1 MADQFCLRWNN
12 FQSNIVSALDSLK
25 CSEDLVDVTLTCE
38 GRNIKAHKVILS
50 ACSPYFRN
58 VFKENPCQHPVIIL
72 KDVSAD
78 DIVSLLSYMYQG
90 EVFIEESKLSSFLH
104 TAALL
109 QVKGLTGVTQ
119 QKENFSSPNTSN
131 KLYTQLTISP
141 KPHFGGAQKEP
152 KLPALKKR
160 RSSTSDKPN
169 DVSIG
174 DSNKKSKIIDSCDVI
189 YNRNSFSQATKIDNP
204 VFLPE
209 NIDKK
214 SDNKVEPAVITANG
228 KSTAAIQQINAQGD
242 NIPVT
247 IKTEQI
253 EDDNSPALSLN
264 ANSENDDSLPD
275 YENSMLARSL
285 LSGINP
291 SKNEVSANN
300 TTVKKVPNVMVDIH
314 STSRS
319 KDIIISDSITFTK
332 ATSKSPVKNTED
344 ALVKPE
350 KQSPK
355 SDVEYEPEVLLSEH
369 QDATDS
375 DNIYNQEQSQAL
387 LLLAGMSSVPV
398 MTSGASTSQGLAHQ
412 QSNHAAICGDCPHCG
427 MKYSNQSALKYH
439 VRLMHSDLTNR
450 LCCYLCPRSFTMR
463 ETFKEHMWASHGQ
476 RN

>member
-12 FQSNIVSALDSLK
+12 FQTNIVSALDSLK

-119 QKENFSSPNTSN
+119 QKENFISPNTSN
-131 KLYTQLTISP
+131 KLYTQLTISS
-141 KPHFGGAQKEP
+141 KTQFGASSKEV
-152 KLPALKKR
+152 KIPALKKR

-169 DVSIG
+169 DIG
-174 DSNKKSKIIDSCDVI
+174 ESHKKSKLLETCDI
-189 YNRNSFSQATKIDNP
+189 YNRSNLSHLMVENP
-204 VFLPE
+204 VFVADKKVEKKPE
-209 NIDKK
+209 NCP
-214 SDNKVEPAVITANG
+214 EPIIANG
-228 KSTAAIQQINAQGD
+228 KTSKLNQAQGD
-242 NIPVT
+242 NIPLS

-253 EDDNSPALSLN
+253 DDNNSPISVPTN
-264 ANSENDDSLPD
+264 NSENDDSLPD

-285 LSGINP
+285 LQGINP
-291 SKNEVSANN
+291 SKSDISANN
-300 TTVKKVPNVMVDIH
+300 NSTTKKVSNIADMC
-314 STSRS
+314 TSRS
-319 KDIIISDSITFTK
+319 KDTNNESPPTNP
-332 ATSKSPVKNTED
+332 AAKSPLKLPGED
-344 ALVKPE
+344 ILVKPE

-355 SDVEYEPEVLLSEH
+355 SDIEYEPEILLSEQ
-369 QDATDS
+369 QDSTDAENTFS
-375 DNIYNQEQSQAL
+375 QEQSQAL
-387 LLLAGMSSVPV
+387 LLLAGMSSVTGLSV
-398 MTSGASTSQGLAHQ
+398 GASTSQGVSH

-463 ETFKEHMWASHGQ
+463 ETFKEHMWSSHGQ

>member
-12 FQSNIVSALDSLK
+12 FQTNIVSALDSLK

-38 GRNIKAHKVILS
+38 GKNIKAHKVILS
-50 ACSPYFRN
+50 ACSPYFRS

-72 KDVSAD
+72 KDVLAD

-119 QKENFSSPNTSN
+119 QRENLQASPNTSN
-131 KLYTQLTISP
+131 KLYTQLTISSKTP
-141 KPHFGGAQKEP
+141 YGLISKDTKTQAP
-152 KLPALKKR
+152 KKR

-169 DVSIG
+169 DVSP
-174 DSNKKSKIIDSCDVI
+174 DNYKKGKIMEAFDLYTRNAFGQPSKDTLQS
-189 YNRNSFSQATKIDNP
+189 
-204 VFLPE
+204 PE
-209 NIDKK
+209 NNHDKK
-214 SDNKVEPAVITANG
+214 LDCKNDNIVNANGRGTSTSQTPNITPEDNVVVKIEKFEDDSQNQGPLANSDN
-228 KSTAAIQQINAQGD
+228 
-242 NIPVT
+242 
-247 IKTEQI
+247 
-253 EDDNSPALSLN
+253 
-264 ANSENDDSLPD
+264 ENESLPD

-291 SKNEVSANN
+291 SKSDTNSSPIRCKILNKIDGTTSSRQKETNESDRQSSSANRSPQKTTN
-300 TTVKKVPNVMVDIH
+300 TDEN
-314 STSRS
+314 
-319 KDIIISDSITFTK
+319 SI
-332 ATSKSPVKNTED
+332 KSV
-344 ALVKPE
+344 

-355 SDVEYEPEVLLSEH
+355 SDVEYEPEILLSEQH
-369 QDATDS
+369 DGTDS
-375 DNIYNQEQSQAL
+375 EGGYSQEQSQAL
-387 LLLAGMSSVPV
+387 LLLAGMSTVP
-398 MTSGASTSQGLAHQ
+398 MLNAGASTSQSTHQ

-427 MKYSNQSALKYH
+427 KKYSNQSALKYH

-463 ETFKEHMWASHGQ
+463 ETFKEHMWSTHGQ

>member
-12 FQSNIVSALDSLK
+12 FQTNIVSALDSLK

-119 QKENFSSPNTSN
+119 QNESFSSPSTTN
-131 KLYTQLTISP
+131 KLYTQLTISS
-141 KPHFGGAQKEP
+141 KSHFGITHKDTKVPG
-152 KLPALKKR
+152 LKKR

-169 DVSIG
+169 DVPIG
-174 DSNKKSKIIDSCDVI
+174 DHKKSKILETCDI
-189 YNRNSFSQATKIDNP
+189 YTRNNGPHAARIDNP
-204 VFLPE
+204 VFTPE
-209 NIDKK
+209 N
-214 SDNKVEPAVITANG
+214 NVEKTKHEHSIVTANG
-228 KSTAAIQQINAQGD
+228 KSSTIVNVQD
-242 NIPVT
+242 DIPVSV
-247 IKTEQI
+247 KTEWI
-253 EDDNSPALSLN
+253 DEDNSPIPPPIC
-264 ANSENDDSLPD
+264 NSENEDSVPD

-291 SKNEVSANN
+291 SKSDTGINN
-300 TTVKKVPNVMVDIH
+300 PPLKKTSIPDLHTTTRAKEATI
-314 STSRS
+314 
-319 KDIIISDSITFTK
+319 DSVTFTS
-332 ATSKSPVKNTED
+332 AVSKSPVKSSSGED
-344 ALVKPE
+344 SFVKTE

-355 SDVEYEPEVLLSEH
+355 SDIEYEPEVLLSEH
-369 QDATDS
+369 QDGTDS
-375 DNIYNQEQSQAL
+375 DSTYTQEQSQAL
-387 LLLAGMSSVPV
+387 LLLAGMSTVPV
-398 MTSGASTSQGLAHQ
+398 IAPGTSASPAVATHQ

-463 ETFKEHMWASHGQ
+463 ETFKEHMWSSHGQ

>member
-12 FQSNIVSALDSLK
+12 FQTNIVSALDSLK

-38 GRNIKAHKVILS
+38 GKNIKAHKVILS

-119 QKENFSSPNTSN
+119 QKDSFISPNTSN
-131 KLYTQLTISP
+131 KLYTQLTISA
-141 KPHFGGAQKEP
+141 KSQFGSAQKDG

-169 DVSIG
+169 DITIAEP
-174 DSNKKSKIIDSCDVI
+174 NKKSRLLETCDIPNKSV
-189 YNRNSFSQATKIDNP
+189 NSAKFDNNLY
-204 VFLPE
+204 VPE
-209 NIDKK
+209 NNIDKK
-214 SDNKVEPAVITANG
+214 CDGKIEVPVNG
-228 KSTAAIQQINAQGD
+228 NSCVPKQVNAQTEH
-242 NIPVT
+242 IPVT
-247 IKTEQI
+247 VKTERI
-253 EDDNSPALSLN
+253 DENNSPVPPNN
-264 ANSENDDSLPD
+264 ANSENEDSLPD

-291 SKNEVSANN
+291 SKSEISANN
-300 TTVKKVPNVMVDIH
+300 NNTVKKVSNLVENHCTRP
-314 STSRS
+314 
-319 KDIIISDSITFTK
+319 KDLNNDSISYTNAGANSPLKT
-332 ATSKSPVKNTED
+332 TPEETQVKS
-344 ALVKPE
+344 E
-350 KQSPK
+350 KYSPK
-355 SDVEYEPEVLLSEH
+355 PDIDYEPEVLLSEH
-369 QDATDS
+369 QDDMDGENTFS
-375 DNIYNQEQSQAL
+375 QEQSQAL
-387 LLLAGMSSVPV
+387 LLLAGMSSVPGIG
-398 MTSGASTSQGLAHQ
+398 GASTSQGLSHQ

-463 ETFKEHMWASHGQ
+463 ETYKEHMWMSHGQ

>member
-12 FQSNIVSALDSLK
+12 FQTNIVSALDSLK

-90 EVFIEESKLSSFLH
+90 QVFIEESKLTSFLH

-141 KPHFGGAQKEP
+141 KSQFATTGHKDT
-152 KLPALKKR
+152 KIPALKKR
-160 RSSTSDKPN
+160 RSSTSDKPS
-169 DVSIG
+169 DVTIG
-174 DSNKKSKIIDSCDVI
+174 ESNKKSKILETCDI
-189 YNRNSFSQATKIDNP
+189 YNRNNSSPLSKTDSLAFIS
-204 VFLPE
+204 E
-209 NIDKK
+209 NSVDKK
-214 SDNKVEPAVITANG
+214 SDGKNEQSPITTNG
-228 KSTAAIQQINAQGD
+228 KSSTSIQVNTQGD
-242 NIPVT
+242 IPIT
-247 IKTEQI
+247 IKTERI
-253 EDDNSPALSLN
+253 DEDNSSLGPPLIS
-264 ANSENDDSLPD
+264 SENDDSLPD

-291 SKNEVSANN
+291 SKNEGCANS
-300 TTVKKVPNVMVDIH
+300 TIKKVSNIPDLPITRPKEL
-314 STSRS
+314 ST
-319 KDIIISDSITFTK
+319 DSVTFTNVVI
-332 ATSKSPVKNTED
+332 KSPLKASSSDEAVI
-344 ALVKPE
+344 KPE
-350 KQSPK
+350 NQSPK
-355 SDVEYEPEVLLSEH
+355 SDIEYEPEVLLSEH
-369 QDATDS
+369 QDGTDS
-375 DNIYNQEQSQAL
+375 ENTYNQDQSQTL
-387 LLLAGMSSVPV
+387 LLLAGMSTVPV
-398 MTSGASTSQGLAHQ
+398 LGTSASTSQGISHQ

-463 ETFKEHMWASHGQ
+463 ETFKEHMWTSHGQ

>member
-131 KLYTQLTISP
+131 KLYTQLTISS
-141 KPHFGGAQKEP
+141 KPLFGAAHKET

-160 RSSTSDKPN
+160 RSSTSDKPT
-169 DVSIG
+169 DVTIG
-174 DSNKKSKIIDSCDVI
+174 DGPKKNKVIETFDIYSRSNLAH
-189 YNRNSFSQATKIDNP
+189 ATKIDNP
-204 VFLPE
+204 VFFPE
-209 NIDKK
+209 NNIDKK
-214 SDNKVEPAVITANG
+214 SDGKIDTPIITANG
-228 KSTAAIQQINAQGD
+228 KSSSSQVAQGD

-247 IKTEQI
+247 IKTERT
-253 EDDNSPALSLN
+253 DDNNSPTLSIN
-264 ANSENDDSLPD
+264 ANSENDESLPD

-291 SKNEVSANN
+291 SKSEACANN
-300 TTVKKVPNVMVDIH
+300 SSLKKVSNVMVDVH
-314 STSRS
+314 CSSRS
-319 KDIIISDSITFTK
+319 KDILNSDTVTFTN
-332 ATSKSPVKNTED
+332 APSKSPVKSMITEE
-344 ALVKPE
+344 LHLKPE

-369 QDATDS
+369 QDGTDS
-375 DNIYNQEQSQAL
+375 DSNFTQDQSQAL
-387 LLLAGMSSVPV
+387 LMLAGMSAVPV
-398 MTSGASTSQGLAHQ
+398 LGGGASTSQGLAHQ

-463 ETFKEHMWASHGQ
+463 ETFKEHMWTSHGQ

>member
-12 FQSNIVSALDSLK
+12 FQTNIVSALDSLK

-119 QKENFSSPNTSN
+119 QKENVTSPNTSN
-131 KLYTQLTISP
+131 KLYTQLTISS
-141 KPHFGGAQKEP
+141 KSTFGANHKEA

-169 DVSIG
+169 DVTIG
-174 DSNKKSKIIDSCDVI
+174 DSHKKSRVLDTCDL
-189 YNRNSFSQATKIDNP
+189 YNRKDISQLTKTDYAVFVHDNIG
-204 VFLPE
+204 E
-209 NIDKK
+209 KK
-214 SDNKVEPAVITANG
+214 SDSKNEQNVTTNG
-228 KSTAAIQQINAQGD
+228 KPLISAQLNSHGD

-247 IKTEQI
+247 IKAEQI
-253 EDDNSPALSLN
+253 DDEIPQELSKN
-264 ANSENDDSLPD
+264 TNYENDESLPD

-291 SKNEVSANN
+291 SKNDVSANI
-300 TTVKKVPNVMVDIH
+300 VKKVVSVDLP
-314 STSRS
+314 TTRS
-319 KDIIISDSITFTK
+319 KETTTESINFTN
-332 ATSKSPVKNTED
+332 AMSKSPLKTLASEEL
-344 ALVKPE
+344 LVKPE

-355 SDVEYEPEVLLSEH
+355 SETEYEPEVLLSEH
-369 QDATDS
+369 QDGMDS
-375 DNIYNQEQSQAL
+375 ENTYSQEQSQAL
-387 LLLAGMSSVPV
+387 LLLAGMSTVSVLG
-398 MTSGASTSQGLAHQ
+398 SGASTSQGISHQ

-463 ETFKEHMWASHGQ
+463 ETFKEHMWTSHGQ

>member
-131 KLYTQLTISP
+131 KLYTQLTISS
-141 KPHFGGAQKEP
+141 KPLFGAAHKET

-169 DVSIG
+169 DVNIG
-174 DSNKKSKIIDSCDVI
+174 EGPKKSKVLEACDI
-189 YNRNSFSQATKIDNP
+189 YTRSNLPQTNKLDTP

-209 NIDKK
+209 NNIDKK
-214 SDNKVEPAVITANG
+214 CEGKVEPATITANG
-228 KSTAAIQQINAQGD
+228 KSSATSQVNAQGD
-242 NIPVT
+242 NIPIT
-247 IKTEQI
+247 IKTERT
-253 EDDNSPALSLN
+253 DDNSSPTLSIN

-291 SKNEVSANN
+291 SKSEVSANN
-300 TTVKKVPNVMVDIH
+300 TTLKKVSNVMVDVH
-314 STSRS
+314 CSTRP
-319 KDIIISDSITFTK
+319 KDINTDTVTFTN
-332 ATSKSPVKNTED
+332 APSKSPIKTILTEE
-344 ALVKPE
+344 LHFKPE

-369 QDATDS
+369 QDGTDTES
-375 DNIYNQEQSQAL
+375 TYTQDQSQAL
-387 LLLAGMSSVPV
+387 LMLAGMSTVPV
-398 MTSGASTSQGLAHQ
+398 LGAGASTSQGLAHQ

-463 ETFKEHMWASHGQ
+463 ETFKEHMWTSHGQ

>member
-12 FQSNIVSALDSLK
+12 FQTNIVSALDSLK

-119 QKENFSSPNTSN
+119 QKENFTCPNPTN
-131 KLYTQLTISP
+131 KLYTQLTISS
-141 KPHFGGAQKEP
+141 KSNLAGAKEA

-169 DVSIG
+169 DVTIG
-174 DSNKKSKIIDSCDVI
+174 DGHKKSKILETCDI
-189 YNRNSFSQATKIDNP
+189 YNRTNISQLTKSDTS
-204 VFLPE
+204 VFVPE
-209 NIDKK
+209 NNIEKK
-214 SDNKVEPAVITANG
+214 NDSKNDHSSATTNG
-228 KSTAAIQQINAQGD
+228 KSSTLTQINSQGE
-242 NIPVT
+242 NIPLV
-247 IKTEQI
+247 IKTERM
-253 EDDNSPALSLN
+253 DDDSSRTPPQN
-264 ANSENDDSLPD
+264 ANFENDESLPD

-285 LSGINP
+285 LQGINP
-291 SKNEVSANN
+291 SKTDI
-300 TTVKKVPNVMVDIH
+300 TTNSTSKKVVNVDIH
-314 STSRS
+314 TPRP
-319 KDIIISDSITFTK
+319 KDINTDSISFTN
-332 ATSKSPVKNTED
+332 AASKSPLKSVTSEEL
-344 ALVKPE
+344 LVKPE

-355 SDVEYEPEVLLSEH
+355 SDIDYEPEVLLSEH
-369 QDATDS
+369 QDGTEENAYS
-375 DNIYNQEQSQAL
+375 QEQSQAL
-387 LLLAGMSSVPV
+387 LLLAGMSNVP
-398 MTSGASTSQGLAHQ
+398 TLGGGASTSQGVSHQ

-463 ETFKEHMWASHGQ
+463 ETFKEHMWTSHGQ

>member
-12 FQSNIVSALDSLK
+12 FQTNIVSALDSLK

-109 QVKGLTGVTQ
+109 QVKGLTGVTHQ
-119 QKENFSSPNTSN
+119 NENFSSPRTTT
-131 KLYTQLTISP
+131 KLYTQLTISS
-141 KPHFGGAQKEP
+141 KSNIGATQQKET
-152 KLPALKKR
+152 KIPALKKR
-160 RSSTSDKPN
+160 RSSTSDKPS
-169 DVSIG
+169 DVINVESH
-174 DSNKKSKIIDSCDVI
+174 KKSRVLETCDI
-189 YNRNSFSQATKIDNP
+189 YNRNGSHSIKVDNP
-204 VFLPE
+204 VFVTE
-209 NIDKK
+209 NHVDKK
-214 SDNKVEPAVITANG
+214 SDGKVDSQLVTANG
-228 KSTAAIQQINAQGD
+228 KGAPTNQGNSQED
-242 NIPVT
+242 VPVS
-247 IKTEQI
+247 IKTEWI
-253 EDDNSPALSLN
+253 DDNTTASGPPTI
-264 ANSENDDSLPD
+264 NSENDDSLPD

-291 SKNEVSANN
+291 SKSDVTINN
-300 TTVKKVPNVMVDIH
+300 PPVKKSATVMDTH
-314 STSRS
+314 STRP
-319 KDIIISDSITFTK
+319 KEINTDSITFTN
-332 ATSKSPVKNTED
+332 AVSKSPIKSLSAEES
-344 ALVKPE
+344 LVKTE
-350 KQSPK
+350 KHSPH
-355 SDVEYEPEVLLSEH
+355 SDIEYEPEVLLSE
-369 QDATDS
+369 QQIGTEVE
-375 DNIYNQEQSQAL
+375 NTYTQEQSQAL
-387 LLLAGMSSVPV
+387 LLLAGMSSGPV
-398 MTSGASTSQGLAHQ
+398 LGTVAST
-412 QSNHAAICGDCPHCG
+412 SNHAAICGDCPHCG

-463 ETFKEHMWASHGQ
+463 ETFKEHMWTSHGQ

>member
-12 FQSNIVSALDSLK
+12 FQTNIVSALDSLK

-119 QKENFSSPNTSN
+119 QDNFTSPNTSN
-131 KLYTQLTISP
+131 KLYTQLTISS
-141 KPHFGGAQKEP
+141 KSHFGAVQKDA

-169 DVSIG
+169 DVTIG
-174 DSNKKSKIIDSCDVI
+174 ETYKRSRLIETCDI
-189 YNRNSFSQATKIDNP
+189 YNKNSLSNSMKVDNP
-204 VFLPE
+204 VFVPE
-209 NIDKK
+209 NNIDKK
-214 SDNKVEPAVITANG
+214 NDGKNEQSTVTANG
-228 KSTAAIQQINAQGD
+228 KSSASNQVNAQGD

-247 IKTEQI
+247 IKTERI
-253 EDDNSPALSLN
+253 EDSNSPVPPVN
-264 ANSENDDSLPD
+264 VNSENDDSLPD

-291 SKNEVSANN
+291 SKSDVSANN
-300 TTVKKVPNVMVDIH
+300 STVKKVSNVDIH
-314 STSRS
+314 CTRP
-319 KDIIISDSITFTK
+319 KDATTDSISFTN
-332 ATSKSPVKNTED
+332 TMSKSPLKISSEETVVKS
-344 ALVKPE
+344 E
-350 KQSPK
+350 KHSPK
-355 SDVEYEPEVLLSEH
+355 SEIDYEPEVLLSEQH
-369 QDATDS
+369 DGTDS
-375 DNIYNQEQSQAL
+375 DNTYSQEQSQAL

-398 MTSGASTSQGLAHQ
+398 IGGASTSGLSHQ

-463 ETFKEHMWASHGQ
+463 ETFKEHMWTSHGQ

>member
-12 FQSNIVSALDSLK
+12 FQTNIVSALDSLK

-78 DIVSLLSYMYQG
+78 DILSLLSYMYQG

-119 QKENFSSPNTSN
+119 QNESFLSSGATN
-131 KLYTQLTISP
+131 KLFNQLTISS
-141 KPHFGGAQKEP
+141 KPNFAVAHKEA
-152 KLPALKKR
+152 KMPALKKR

-169 DVSIG
+169 DIPVNDG
-174 DSNKKSKIIDSCDVI
+174 TKKSKVLETSDI
-189 YNRNSFSQATKIDNP
+189 YNRNGAPTVKLDNLL
-204 VFLPE
+204 FIPE
-209 NIDKK
+209 NQVEKRIDKTEQP
-214 SDNKVEPAVITANG
+214 VTANG
-228 KSTAAIQQINAQGD
+228 KNPAVQVNTQD
-242 NIPVT
+242 DIPVT
-247 IKTEQI
+247 IKTEYV
-253 EDDNSPALSLN
+253 EENSSPAQIQSIN
-264 ANSENDDSLPD
+264 IDNDDSLPD

-285 LSGINP
+285 ISGINP
-291 SKNEVSANN
+291 SKSDVCANN
-300 TTVKKVPNVMVDIH
+300 PVLKKVSNMSDMHAI
-314 STSRS
+314 SRS
-319 KDIIISDSITFTK
+319 KDSSMDSMNFPNP
-332 ATSKSPVKNTED
+332 TSKSPVRSTTNEES
-344 ALVKPE
+344 LVKAE
-350 KQSPK
+350 KASPK
-355 SDVEYEPEVLLSEH
+355 SDMEYEPEVLLSEH
-369 QDATDS
+369 QDGTDTDS
-375 DNIYNQEQSQAL
+375 YTQEQSQAL
-387 LLLAGMSSVPV
+387 LLLAGMSNVPV
-398 MTSGASTSQGLAHQ
+398 MSSGASTSQTMTSHQ

>member
-12 FQSNIVSALDSLK
+12 FQTNIVSALDSLK

-78 DIVSLLSYMYQG
+78 DILSLLSYMYQG

-119 QKENFSSPNTSN
+119 QSDSFFTTSATN
-131 KLYTQLTISP
+131 KLYTQLTISA
-141 KPHFGGAQKEP
+141 KPQLHVAHKET
-152 KLPALKKR
+152 KIPALKKR
-160 RSSTSDKPN
+160 RSSTSDKPT
-169 DVSIG
+169 DVSFG
-174 DSNKKSKIIDSCDVI
+174 DGNKKIKVQETSDV
-189 YNRNSFSQATKIDNP
+189 YFKNNGSQTTKVDNL
-204 VFLPE
+204 FAPE
-209 NIDKK
+209 NHIDKK
-214 SDNKVEPAVITANG
+214 NEGKNEHYMTTNG
-228 KSTAAIQQINAQGD
+228 KNATQVQD
-242 NIPVT
+242 DIPIT
-247 IKTEQI
+247 IKTEWD
-253 EDDNSPALSLN
+253 EENASPIPTQTI
-264 ANSENDDSLPD
+264 NSENDDSLPD

-285 LSGINP
+285 ISGINP
-291 SKNEVSANN
+291 SKSDVCASP
-300 TTVKKVPNVMVDIH
+300 TLKKVPNVSDIQN
-314 STSRS
+314 
-319 KDIIISDSITFTK
+319 IIRPKESSIDPVNFPTL
-332 ATSKSPVKNTED
+332 SKSPVKISPNED
-344 ALVKPE
+344 SLVKTE
-350 KQSPK
+350 KPSPK
-355 SDVEYEPEVLLSEH
+355 SDLDYEPEVLLSEH
-369 QDATDS
+369 NEGTDS
-375 DNIYNQEQSQAL
+375 ETYTQEQSHAL
-387 LLLAGMSSVPV
+387 LLLAGMSTV
-398 MTSGASTSQGLAHQ
+398 TGLTGGASTSQTMTSHQ

-463 ETFKEHMWASHGQ
+463 ETFKEHMWTSHGQ

>member
-12 FQSNIVSALDSLK
+12 FQTNIVSALDSLK

-78 DIVSLLSYMYQG
+78 DILSLLSYMYQG

-119 QKENFSSPNTSN
+119 QSENFLSTTATN
-131 KLYTQLTISP
+131 KLYTQLTISS
-141 KPHFGGAQKEP
+141 KPQFSVTHKET
-152 KLPALKKR
+152 KMPALKKR

-169 DVSIG
+169 DMPLG
-174 DSNKKSKIIDSCDVI
+174 DSQKKTKFVETNEIHSKNNGSQVKD
-189 YNRNSFSQATKIDNP
+189 NSL
-204 VFLPE
+204 VVE
-209 NIDKK
+209 NHIEKRSESK
-214 SDNKVEPAVITANG
+214 TEQLVTANG
-228 KSTAAIQQINAQGD
+228 KNVNVQD
-242 NIPVT
+242 DIPIT
-247 IKTEQI
+247 IKTEW
-253 EDDNSPALSLN
+253 EGNVSPVTN
-264 ANSENDDSLPD
+264 HTINSENDDSLPD

-285 LSGINP
+285 ISGINP
-291 SKNEVSANN
+291 SKTDVCAN
-300 TTVKKVPNVMVDIH
+300 TAKKVSN
-314 STSRS
+314 
-319 KDIIISDSITFTK
+319 ISDMQTVHRHKESSMDSTNFSTLV
-332 ATSKSPVKNTED
+332 KSPIKTNED
-344 ALVKPE
+344 SLVKSE
-350 KQSPK
+350 KPSPK
-355 SDVEYEPEVLLSEH
+355 SEVEYEPEILLSEH
-369 QDATDS
+369 QDGGDS
-375 DNIYNQEQSQAL
+375 DYGQEQSQAL
-387 LLLAGMSSVPV
+387 LLLAGMSTVPV
-398 MTSGASTSQGLAHQ
+398 LAGTSQSVGH

-463 ETFKEHMWASHGQ
+463 ETFKEHMWTSHGQ

>member
-12 FQSNIVSALDSLK
+12 FQTNIVSALDSLK

-90 EVFIEESKLSSFLH
+90 EVFIEESKLTSFLH

-119 QKENFSSPNTSN
+119 QNENVFTSNAAN
-131 KLYTQLTISP
+131 KLYTQLTISS
-141 KPHFGGAQKEP
+141 KPYFSVAHKE
-152 KLPALKKR
+152 KMPALKKR
-160 RSSTSDKPN
+160 RCSTSDKPN
-169 DVSIG
+169 EVPLTEG
-174 DSNKKSKIIDSCDVI
+174 HKKSKVLEPSDI
-189 YNRNSFSQATKIDNP
+189 YNRNNGPQS
-204 VFLPE
+204 
-209 NIDKK
+209 K
-214 SDNKVEPAVITANG
+214 SDNTIFVPETQTEKKNDLKTENVTANG
-228 KSTAAIQQINAQGD
+228 KNGNQASPIED
-242 NIPVT
+242 IPVT
-247 IKTEQI
+247 VKTEWV
-253 EDDNSPALSLN
+253 EDSNSSPKAQSVNSDTDNN
-264 ANSENDDSLPD
+264 TPD

-285 LSGINP
+285 ISGINP
-291 SKNEVSANN
+291 SKSDN
-300 TTVKKVPNVMVDIH
+300 TTNSNIKKCNEMQ
-314 STSRS
+314 STRIREAST
-319 KDIIISDSITFTK
+319 DSTHYNTT
-332 ATSKSPVKNTED
+332 AAKSPIKNIQEDTVK
-344 ALVKPE
+344 VE
-350 KQSPK
+350 KSSPK
-355 SDVEYEPEVLLSEH
+355 LEIEYEPEILLSEQ
-369 QDATDS
+369 QDGADS
-375 DNIYNQEQSQAL
+375 DSYTQEQSQAL
-387 LLLAGMSSVPV
+387 LLLAGMSALPV
-398 MTSGASTSQGLAHQ
+398 QSASTSQTVH

-463 ETFKEHMWASHGQ
+463 ETFKEHMWSSHGQ

>member
-12 FQSNIVSALDSLK
+12 FQTNIVSALDSLK

-90 EVFIEESKLSSFLH
+90 QVFIEESKLSSFLH

-119 QKENFSSPNTSN
+119 QKDNFSSPNTSN
-131 KLYTQLTISP
+131 KLYTQLTISA
-141 KPHFGGAQKEP
+141 KSQFGSGHKET
-152 KLPALKKR
+152 KIPALKKR

-169 DVSIG
+169 DVTIG
-174 DSNKKSKIIDSCDVI
+174 ESGSKKGKLLETCDI
-189 YNRNSFSQATKIDNP
+189 YNRNSFSQ
-204 VFLPE
+204 LP
-209 NIDKK
+209 K
-214 SDNKVEPAVITANG
+214 SDNATFVSEDSVDKKCDGKNEQTVITTNG
-228 KSTAAIQQINAQGD
+228 KNSTSIQVTGTQGD
-242 NIPVT
+242 IPVI
-247 IKTEQI
+247 IKTERI
-253 EDDNSPALSLN
+253 DEDNLSVGPPLN
-264 ANSENDDSLPD
+264 NSENDDSLPD

-291 SKNEVSANN
+291 SKTEVCANS
-300 TTVKKVPNVMVDIH
+300 TIKKVSNIPDIPN
-314 STSRS
+314 TRA
-319 KDIIISDSITFTK
+319 KDVNTDTVTFI
-332 ATSKSPVKNTED
+332 KSPLKAPSSDETV
-344 ALVKPE
+344 VKPE
-350 KQSPK
+350 NQSPK
-355 SDVEYEPEVLLSEH
+355 SEMEYEPEVLLSEH
-369 QDATDS
+369 QDGTDTENTYS
-375 DNIYNQEQSQAL
+375 QEQSQAL
-387 LLLAGMSSVPV
+387 LLLAGMNVPV
-398 MTSGASTSQGLAHQ
+398 LGTNPSTSQGVSHQ

-463 ETFKEHMWASHGQ
+463 ETFKEHMWTSHGQ

>member
-12 FQSNIVSALDSLK
+12 FQTNIVSALDSLK

-78 DIVSLLSYMYQG
+78 DILSLLSYMYQG

-119 QKENFSSPNTSN
+119 Q
-131 KLYTQLTISP
+131 LTISS
-141 KPHFGGAQKEP
+141 KQTNLGLAHKEA
-152 KLPALKKR
+152 KIPALKKR

-169 DVSIG
+169 DVPVI
-174 DSNKKSKIIDSCDVI
+174 DNTKKSKVLETSEI
-189 YNRNSFSQATKIDNP
+189 YNKNNGASSVKLDNLLY
-204 VFLPE
+204 VPE
-209 NIDKK
+209 NHVEKRIENK
-214 SDNKVEPAVITANG
+214 SEHTNTANG
-228 KSTAAIQQINAQGD
+228 KNPTNQINTQED
-242 NIPVT
+242 IPVT
-247 IKTEQI
+247 VKTEYVD
-253 EDDNSPALSLN
+253 ENNSPAQIQSIN
-264 ANSENDDSLPD
+264 IDNDDSLPD

-285 LSGINP
+285 ISGINP
-291 SKNEVSANN
+291 SKSDVCANN
-300 TTVKKVPNVMVDIH
+300 SVLKKVSNINDMHTISRLKESSMDSMNYPNP
-314 STSRS
+314 R
-319 KDIIISDSITFTK
+319 
-332 ATSKSPVKNTED
+332 SKSPPKTLTND
-344 ALVKPE
+344 DSLVKAE
-350 KQSPK
+350 KPSPK
-355 SDVEYEPEVLLSEH
+355 SDMEYEPEVLLSEH
-369 QDATDS
+369 QDGQDTELYS
-375 DNIYNQEQSQAL
+375 QEQSQAL
-387 LLLAGMSSVPV
+387 LLLAGMSTVPV
-398 MTSGASTSQGLAHQ
+398 LSSGASTSQSMTSHQ

>member
-38 GRNIKAHKVILS
+38 GKNIKAHKVILS

-72 KDVSAD
+72 KDVSSD

-141 KPHFGGAQKEP
+141 KSHLNTSHKES
-152 KLPALKKR
+152 KIPALKKR

-169 DVSIG
+169 DVTIADG
-174 DSNKKSKIIDSCDVI
+174 AKKSKLIETCDI
-189 YNRNSFSQATKIDNP
+189 YNRNNFSHSAKGDNQ
-204 VFLPE
+204 VHVSD
-209 NIDKK
+209 NSVDKK
-214 SDNKVEPAVITANG
+214 CDGKNENSVIPNG
-228 KSTAAIQQINAQGD
+228 KSSTAQMNTHAE
-242 NIPVT
+242 NIPLT
-247 IKTEQI
+247 IKTERI
-253 EDDNSPALSLN
+253 DDRHSPTLSLN
-264 ANSENDDSLPD
+264 TNSENEESLPD

-291 SKNEVSANN
+291 SKTEVSAN
-300 TTVKKVPNVMVDIH
+300 TSIKKVTSVVDTL
-314 STSRS
+314 STTRS
-319 KDIIISDSITFTK
+319 KETNSDNISFTN
-332 ATSKSPVKNTED
+332 ASVKSPLKTLPSEET
-344 ALVKPE
+344 LVKPE

-355 SDVEYEPEVLLSEH
+355 SDIEYEPEVLLSEH
-369 QDATDS
+369 QDGTDS
-375 DNIYNQEQSQAL
+375 ENTFTQEQSQAL
-387 LLLAGMSSVPV
+387 LLLAGMSAVPALGA
-398 MTSGASTSQGLAHQ
+398 GASTSQGMSHQ

-463 ETFKEHMWASHGQ
+463 ETFKEHMWTSHGQ

>member
-72 KDVSAD
+72 KDVLAD

-131 KLYTQLTISP
+131 KLYTQLTISSRP
-141 KPHFGGAQKEP
+141 NFNVAHKETKP
-152 KLPALKKR
+152 PALKKR

-169 DVSIG
+169 DVTIG
-174 DSNKKSKIIDSCDVI
+174 DGHKKSKVLETCDI
-189 YNRNSFSQATKIDNP
+189 YNKNNFSHSSKDGVGFVPDVNT
-204 VFLPE
+204 
-209 NIDKK
+209 DKK
-214 SDNKVEPAVITANG
+214 NDCKNDQPTITTNG
-228 KSTAAIQQINAQGD
+228 KSSSSQVE

-247 IKTEQI
+247 IKTERM
-253 EDDNSPALSLN
+253 DDNVSPVLSIN

-291 SKNEVSANN
+291 SKSDVSPN
-300 TTVKKVPNVMVDIH
+300 TTSTKKVTNVGEVVNPN
-314 STSRS
+314 RA
-319 KDIIISDSITFTK
+319 KDVNAENIIF
-332 ATSKSPVKNTED
+332 ANVASKSPGKSTSGEELVVKH
-344 ALVKPE
+344 E
-350 KQSPK
+350 KHSPK
-355 SDVEYEPEVLLSEH
+355 SDIDYEPEVLLSEQ
-369 QDATDS
+369 QDGNES
-375 DNIYNQEQSQAL
+375 DNTYAQEQSQAL
-387 LLLAGMSSVPV
+387 LLLAGMSSVNVLGP
-398 MTSGASTSQGLAHQ
+398 GASTSQGMSHQ

-463 ETFKEHMWASHGQ
+463 ETFKEHMWTSHGQ

>member
-131 KLYTQLTISP
+131 KLYTQLTISS
-141 KPHFGGAQKEP
+141 KPLFGAAHKET

-169 DVSIG
+169 DVNIG
-174 DSNKKSKIIDSCDVI
+174 EGPKKSKVLEACDI
-189 YNRNSFSQATKIDNP
+189 YTRSNLPQTNKLDTP
-204 VFLPE
+204 VFFPE
-209 NIDKK
+209 NNIDKK
-214 SDNKVEPAVITANG
+214 CEGKVEPATITANG
-228 KSTAAIQQINAQGD
+228 KSSATSQVNAQGD
-242 NIPVT
+242 NIPIT
-247 IKTEQI
+247 IKTERT
-253 EDDNSPALSLN
+253 DDNSSPTLSIN

-285 LSGINP
+285 LSG
-291 SKNEVSANN
+291 
-300 TTVKKVPNVMVDIH
+300 M
-314 STSRS
+314 
-319 KDIIISDSITFTK
+319 
-332 ATSKSPVKNTED
+332 
-344 ALVKPE
+344 
-350 KQSPK
+350 
-355 SDVEYEPEVLLSEH
+355 Y
-369 QDATDS
+369 
-375 DNIYNQEQSQAL
+375 
-387 LLLAGMSSVPV
+387 
-398 MTSGASTSQGLAHQ
+398 
-412 QSNHAAICGDCPHCG
+412 
-427 MKYSNQSALKYH
+427 
-439 VRLMHSDLTNR
+439 
-450 LCCYLCPRSFTMR
+450 
-463 ETFKEHMWASHGQ
+463 
-476 RN
+476 

>member
-12 FQSNIVSALDSLK
+12 FQTNIVSALDSLK

-119 QKENFSSPNTSN
+119 QKENFMSPNPTN
-131 KLYTQLTISP
+131 KLYTQLTISS
-141 KPHFGGAQKEP
+141 KPHISSGHKEA

-160 RSSTSDKPN
+160 RCSTSDKPN
-169 DVSIG
+169 DVTIG
-174 DSNKKSKIIDSCDVI
+174 ETTHKKNKTIENCDIPAKNNISQSSKSE
-189 YNRNSFSQATKIDNP
+189 NS
-204 VFLPE
+204 VFIPE
-209 NIDKK
+209 NNIDKK
-214 SDNKVEPAVITANG
+214 ADGKVEIPIITANG
-228 KSTAAIQQINAQGD
+228 KTTTLPQVNIQTD
-242 NIPVT
+242 NIPV
-247 IKTEQI
+247 IVKTERL
-253 EDDNSPALSLN
+253 DDDESPPAGPPLNS
-264 ANSENDDSLPD
+264 DDDGLPD

-291 SKNEVSANN
+291 SKGDISANN
-300 TTVKKVPNVMVDIH
+300 SSSKKGTIVVSDTHAIRPKEIATDTVIYTNAV
-314 STSRS
+314 T
-319 KDIIISDSITFTK
+319 
-332 ATSKSPVKNTED
+332 KSPLKNTSSEET
-344 ALVKPE
+344 LVKPE

-355 SDVEYEPEVLLSEH
+355 SDMEYEPEVLLSE
-369 QDATDS
+369 QQESDS
-375 DNIYNQEQSQAL
+375 DNTFSQDQSQTL
-387 LLLAGMSSVPV
+387 LLLASMSNVPV
-398 MTSGASTSQGLAHQ
+398 LGGASTSQGVSH

-463 ETFKEHMWASHGQ
+463 ETFKEHMWSSHGQ

>member
-12 FQSNIVSALDSLK
+12 FQTNIVSALDSLK

-78 DIVSLLSYMYQG
+78 DILSLLSYMYQG

-109 QVKGLTGVTQ
+109 QVKGLTGATPQ
-119 QKENFSSPNTSN
+119 NESFFSTSATN
-131 KLYTQLTISP
+131 KLYTQLTISA
-141 KPHFGGAQKEP
+141 KKQFNVAHKDI
-152 KLPALKKR
+152 KIPALKKR

-169 DVSIG
+169 DVSFAEG
-174 DSNKKSKIIDSCDVI
+174 NKKSKVQEASDV
-189 YNRNSFSQATKIDNP
+189 YCKNNGAQPAKVENMLF
-204 VFLPE
+204 VPE
-209 NIDKK
+209 NHVDKK
-214 SDNKVEPAVITANG
+214 TEAKSEHCVTANG
-228 KSTAAIQQINAQGD
+228 KNAIQTQD
-242 NIPVT
+242 DIPVT
-247 IKTEQI
+247 IKTEW
-253 EDDNSPALSLN
+253 DDENSSPAHAQVIKSD
-264 ANSENDDSLPD
+264 NDDSLPD

-285 LSGINP
+285 ISGINP
-291 SKNEVSANN
+291 TKSDICASP
-300 TTVKKVPNVMVDIH
+300 TLKKVSNVTDIQNIIRPKESSVDVVNFP
-314 STSRS
+314 TL
-319 KDIIISDSITFTK
+319 
-332 ATSKSPVKNTED
+332 SKSPVKSPKED
-344 ALVKPE
+344 SLVKAE
-350 KQSPK
+350 KPSPK
-355 SDVEYEPEVLLSEH
+355 SDLEYEPEVLLSEH
-369 QDATDS
+369 NDGTDS
-375 DNIYNQEQSQAL
+375 ETYNQDQSHAL
-387 LLLAGMSSVPV
+387 LLLAGMSTVTGL
-398 MTSGASTSQGLAHQ
+398 TSGASTSQTITSHQ

-463 ETFKEHMWASHGQ
+463 ETFKDHMWTSHGQ

>member
-1 MADQFCLRWNN
+1 MCICDQDFNPN
-12 FQSNIVSALDSLK
+12 TALDSLK

-38 GRNIKAHKVILS
+38 GKNIKAHKVILS

-119 QKENFSSPNTSN
+119 QKENYSSPNTSN
-131 KLYTQLTISP
+131 KLYTQLTISS
-141 KPHFGGAQKEP
+141 KSSFGANHKET

-169 DVSIG
+169 DVTIG
-174 DSNKKSKIIDSCDVI
+174 ECHKKSRVLDTCDI
-189 YNRNSFSQATKIDNP
+189 YNKRDLSQLT
-204 VFLPE
+204 
-209 NIDKK
+209 K
-214 SDNKVEPAVITANG
+214 SDNTVFAHDNNLEKNLDGKNEPTTVTTNG
-228 KSTAAIQQINAQGD
+228 KPLIHSQSNSHGE
-242 NIPVT
+242 NIPVI
-247 IKTEQI
+247 IKAEHI
-253 EDDNSPALSLN
+253 DDDNSPESAKN
-264 ANSENDDSLPD
+264 DNIENDEGLPD

-291 SKNEVSANN
+291 SKSDVSANSA
-300 TTVKKVPNVMVDIH
+300 KKVVNVEIH
-314 STSRS
+314 TIRPKEVTNES
-319 KDIIISDSITFTK
+319 ISYTN
-332 ATSKSPVKNTED
+332 AVSKSPLKTAEEL
-344 ALVKPE
+344 LVKPE

-355 SDVEYEPEVLLSEH
+355 SETEYEPEVLLSEH
-369 QDATDS
+369 S
-375 DNIYNQEQSQAL
+375 DGMESENTYSQEQSQAL
-387 LLLAGMSSVPV
+387 LLLAGMSTVPV
-398 MTSGASTSQGLAHQ
+398 LGTGASTSQAIAHQ

-463 ETFKEHMWASHGQ
+463 ETFKEHMWTSHGQ

>member
-131 KLYTQLTISP
+131 KLYTQLTISS
-141 KPHFGGAQKEP
+141 KPLFGAAHKET

-160 RSSTSDKPN
+160 RSSTSDKPT
-169 DVSIG
+169 DVTIG
-174 DSNKKSKIIDSCDVI
+174 DGPKKNKVIETFDIYSRSNLAH
-189 YNRNSFSQATKIDNP
+189 ATKIDNP
-204 VFLPE
+204 VFFPE
-209 NIDKK
+209 NNIDKK
-214 SDNKVEPAVITANG
+214 CDGKIDAPIITANG
-228 KSTAAIQQINAQGD
+228 KSSSSQVAQGD

-247 IKTEQI
+247 IKTERT
-253 EDDNSPALSLN
+253 DDNNSPTLSIN
-264 ANSENDDSLPD
+264 ANSENDESLPD

-291 SKNEVSANN
+291 SKSEACANN
-300 TTVKKVPNVMVDIH
+300 SSLKKVSNVMVDVH
-314 STSRS
+314 CSSRS
-319 KDIIISDSITFTK
+319 KDILNSDTVTFTN
-332 ATSKSPVKNTED
+332 APSKSPVKSMITEE
-344 ALVKPE
+344 LHLKPE

-369 QDATDS
+369 QDGTDS
-375 DNIYNQEQSQAL
+375 DSNFTQDQSQAL
-387 LLLAGMSSVPV
+387 LMLAGMSTVPV
-398 MTSGASTSQGLAHQ
+398 LGGGASTSQGLAHQ

-463 ETFKEHMWASHGQ
+463 ETFKEHMWTSHGQ